1 MLLVMTSPILPSGPS
16 LMPTIDLKA
25 SEALLAPGAI
35 IVADNAGVF
44 KDGGLKPYLGKAN
57 K

>member
-1 MLLVMTSPILPSGPS
+1 
-16 LMPTIDLKA
+16 MPTIDLKA